1 MINVINNFRKKF
13 QHGHNFELF
22 LLNLEYLSHF
32 KINRNGNLK
41 MDIKKFTDLFQC
53 ILVSSLYIFLES
65 IKLMNYEIHFIYQK
79 LKPEWNCKN
88 ISSSITKYFLDFV
101 CIVLINLEFTQS
113 KKIFKNAYLLLLLS
127 RESRCT
133 SR

>member
-65 IKLMNYEIHFIYQK
+65 IKLMNYEIILFIR
-79 LKPEWNCKN
+79 
-88 ISSSITKYFLDFV
+88 SSSLNEIAKIFLLVLLNIFWDFV